1 MPLLKE
7 EDKLY
12 LQKEFSVI
20 QHPVKLVVFTQ
31 ERECQYCAETR
42 MIAEELAQLSD
53 KISLEIYDFV
63 KDKEVAEHYHIDKI
77 PATILLKGGPS
88 PKDYHIRFYGI
99 PSGYEFSSLIQAI
112 LMIGQGQSGLS
123 ADTKAV
129 VAKLNGHLHLQVFV
143 TPTCPYCPGAVHLAH
158 QMAFESD
165 LIRGDM
171 VEAIEF
177 PHLSARYQVQG
188 VPRTVINE
196 TGYLEGA
203 APEQMLIAK
212 IKEVLAGSK

>member
-7 EDKLY
+7 EDKHY
-12 LQKEFSVI
+12 LMQEFSAI
-20 QHPVKLVVFTQ
+20 QHPVKLIVFTQ

-53 KISLEIYDFV
+53 KLSVEIYDFV
-63 KDKEVAEHYHIDKI
+63 KDKEIADHYHVDKI
-77 PATILLKGGPS
+77 PATILLRGGES
-88 PKDYHIRFYGI
+88 PRDYNIRFYGI
-99 PSGYEFSSLIQAI
+99 PSGYEFSSLIQDI
-112 LMIGQGQSGLS
+112 LMIGKGESGLS
-123 ADTKAV
+123 ADTKAI
-129 VAKLNGHLHLQVFV
+129 VAKLKGKLHLQVFV
-143 TPTCPYCPGAVHLAH
+143 TPTCPYCPAAVHLAH

-165 LIRGDM
+165 LISGDM

-177 PHLSARYQVQG
+177 PHLSNRYQVQG

-212 IKEVLAGSK
+212 IKEVMAG